1 MTCKSQCNL
10 LIEADGKSG
19 SAHTL
24 PPPSRAQV
32 PQSEQRLLHHFCVGC
47 SATIVAANSANSA
60 KLGGVHSLRLV
71 KNYFLEI
78 FPI

>member
-1 MTCKSQCNL
+1 MTCKSPFNSF
-10 LIEADGKSG
+10 IKADGESG

-32 PQSEQRLLHHFCVGC
+32 PQSEQRLRHHFWAGC
-47 SATIVAANSANSA
+47 PATIVAANSA
-60 KLGGVHSLRLV
+60 KLGGIHSLRLV
-71 KNYFLEI
+71 KNYSLEL